1 MKWRHLNH
9 LFLLGESGNRFLL
22 ESVLE
27 STLEPNRVYVLHPR
41 LAYAMH
47 CLKIP
52 TDKSL
57 QHTMK
62 RLQE

>member
-41 LAYAMH
+41 LAYAIH

-52 TDKSL
+52 TDKVTSAY
-57 QHTMK
+57 HE